1 MTLSQAGPLSAGHE
15 VDDFVCGEPE
25 LEVWLKRYALPNQAA
40 GSSRIFVIEDEGQVV
55 GYYALAAGS
64 LEFENAPDRIKKGL
78 GHYPIPAVLLAR
90 LAVRV
95 DHQGKGLGKALLKDA
110 MIRTATTAQS
120 IGVRA
125 LLVHAMHDG
134 AAAFYRRFGFEPSPT
149 DAQHLMLLML
159 DLRAYLHAAGYLAAP

>member
-1 MTLSQAGPLSAGHE
+1 M
-15 VDDFVCGEPE
+15 
-25 LEVWLKRYALPNQAA
+25 
-40 GSSRIFVIEDEGQVV
+40 V

-78 GHYPIPAVLLAR
+78 GHYPIPVVLLAR

-110 MIRTATTAQS
+110 MIRTATTAES

-125 LLVHAMHDG
+125 LLVHAMHDR
-134 AAAFYRRFGFEPSPT
+134 AAEFYRRFGFEPSPT
-149 DAQHLMLLML
+149 DPQHLMSLMK
-159 DLRAYLHAAGYLAAP
+159 DLRAYLHAAGYIAAP